1 VPGGRERLV
10 KHKLKRLER
19 RAQQDAVLIRQR
31 DGTVKAFDRLTVQ
44 AELYLLMLDR
54 GLGTEAHSS
63 PFMDALENA
72 TPESRR
78 EVMAHAQG
86 RFYDDLNEPGL
97 APGEPVE
104 DLSEQ
109 AREPL

>member
-1 VPGGRERLV
+1 M
-10 KHKLKRLER
+10 KHKLKSLER

-31 DGTVKAFDRLTVQ
+31 DGTVKAFDRMLVQ
-44 AELYLLMLDR
+44 AELFLLLCDR
-54 GLGTEAHSS
+54 HLGREPHASE
-63 PFMDALENA
+63 FARALEGA

-78 EVMAHAQG
+78 EVMAHTEG
-86 RFYDDLNEPGL
+86 KFYDDLNDEPGL
-97 APGEPVE
+97 EPGEPVE